1 MLFSR
6 LSLCRGQRKGSP
18 PLFWGRVAL
27 FTGARFPSSRKNSVA
42 LPTLNPFQVT
52 LLGTRRRKTTGS
64 VQAGAS
70 CSWRVCVDGRE
81 PATIYR
87 RQPDLS
93 VLQKCIT
100 LLATPAPNMCSTWRS
115 YGLVMSLPWLETR
128 CKGARFRSAQRSGHL
143 HSRTVHRMTVIRS
156 RRECHVR
163 PTASAAFGR
172 GAGKQP
178 WRATAWCCV
187 GEAAQAVRNR
197 TSDLYTTEAYHH
209 LLHSSAQLC
218 GKNK

>member
-1 MLFSR
+1 MLPLKRTATGESARLHSFCTHAQLHSFSMLFSR

-115 YGLVMSLPWLETR
+115 YGLVMSLPWR
-128 CKGARFRSAQRSGHL
+128 RDAKAQGSALLRGLGTS
-143 HSRTVHRMTVIRS
+143 T
-156 RRECHVR
+156 
-163 PTASAAFGR
+163 PGR
-172 GAGKQP
+172 YI
-178 WRATAWCCV
+178 
-187 GEAAQAVRNR
+187 E
-197 TSDLYTTEAYHH
+197 
-209 LLHSSAQLC
+209 
-218 GKNK
+218 